1 MGFFNWFKSAPAIE
15 ARLKE
20 FIDRAANSADP
31 RIRQLP
37 GYEKKLAASVETALD
52 YCERIALAVP
62 GPFFIN
68 RESFASDP
76 LIHALF
82 GSADEIATMLAA
94 SQPLRDY
101 LAAHP
106 GLPDQPVFA
115 LLGMRRSLN
124 AGFGTR
130 LAGDIIKRDEPQTT
144 LNFSDHTLMEPSADL
159 DSLHERLA
167 ATFFDGL
174 LKGLA
179 EQIEAQRQELF
190 ELREHLALDKA
201 MHRAESGPGQTE
213 RLAQMQARIAALGEG
228 LMPAAL
234 ISRVQETL
242 SAPAERLRLEPAR
255 FRIDRLGV
263 VVEAGDPETPADLI
277 RFAEL
282 VTRDPR
288 HWVVMCVRFEQGE
301 ARAALAEMSERRRY
315 MVI

>member
-1 MGFFNWFKSAPAIE
+1 MGLFDWFRSAPSID
-15 ARLKE
+15 ARLRE
-20 FIDRAANSADP
+20 HIDRAANSADP

-37 GYEKKLAASVETALD
+37 GYEKRLVAGVGAAFE

-68 RESFASDP
+68 RAKFASDP
-76 LIHALF
+76 LVHALF
-82 GSADEIATMLAA
+82 GSADDIAAMLAA

-106 GLPDQPVFA
+106 AVPDQPIFA
-115 LLGMRRSLN
+115 LLGMRCSLN

-144 LNFSDHTLMEPSADL
+144 LNFSDHTLMEPTADL
-159 DSLHERLA
+159 DSLHQRLA
-167 ATFFDGL
+167 VTFYEGL
-174 LKGLA
+174 LKGLT
-179 EQIEAQRQELF
+179 EQIETQRQELF

-201 MHRAESGPGQTE
+201 MRRSAGGPEQAERFG
-213 RLAQMQARIAALGEG
+213 QMQARIAELGDG

-234 ISRVQETL
+234 IPRLNETL
-242 SAPAERLRLEPAR
+242 TSPEACLRLAPAH

-263 VVEAGDPETPADLI
+263 VVEAGDHEAQADMI

-288 HWVVMCVRFEQGE
+288 RWVVMCVRFEHGE
-301 ARAALAEMSERRRY
+301 AQAALAELSERRRY